1 MANIYFKKG
10 LLSNLPKSFSEGT
23 FYVTTDERAIYL
35 DIDGET
41 RIRLGDF
48 QEFENLVALQS
59 NTNPST
65 SALYY
70 ITDMNCLAKWDG
82 EKYVQIN
89 RDTGMTSVEVV
100 GSGNAVTAAAY
111 DATGR
116 KLTLTKGATY
126 MTSANVDGKISAKV
140 GDLAGSE
147 TVREYVD
154 KKTEGIATDGVVKE
168 LSAKVATL
176 EGKAHTHANQ
186 EELDKI
192 ATGDK
197 AKWDAAE
204 ANAKKYADS
213 LASNYDVAGAAK
225 AVQGETTSTVKDV
238 EDSLNAYK
246 VSNDAA
252 VKAADT
258 KAASAQSAANSK
270 VASVKAGNKSVTVA
284 GTATAPTVSVALSS
298 DPGNAIKLAEDGL
311 KVEIPA
317 AINYDIVKDDN
328 PGAFAAVYHLTKNG
342 ENTGAAINIPKD
354 MVVQSGS
361 IVTNPDDQEP
371 GTYIKL
377 VLQNVSDPLYINV
390 GSLIEYVTSGSKVG
404 DMVVVSIDGAHKVT
418 ATITDGTITLAKLDA
433 ATQAKINKAHDHT
446 NKIVLDGIDAKKV
459 TAWDSAETN
468 AKDHAD
474 SLNTAMGSR
483 VSAVEAAKHAH
494 ANKTELDTIKTGD
507 VAKWNS
513 AQANATAHADSL
525 NKSMDARVKVLEGID
540 HNAYKAYAD
549 QAESDAIAAAKSYA
563 NGLMTWG
570 SF

>member
-154 KKTEGIATDGVVKE
+154 KKTEGIATDGAVKE
-168 LSAKVATL
+168 LSAKVTTL

-252 VKAADT
+252 VNAADT

-270 VASVKAGNKSVTVA
+270 VLFIDKVN
-284 GTATAPTVSVALSS
+284 VSV
-298 DPGNAIKLAEDGL
+298 
-311 KVEIPA
+311 
-317 AINYDIVKDDN
+317 
-328 PGAFAAVYHLTKNG
+328 
-342 ENTGAAINIPKD
+342 
-354 MVVQSGS
+354 
-361 IVTNPDDQEP
+361 
-371 GTYIKL
+371 
-377 VLQNVSDPLYINV
+377 VSY
-390 GSLIEYVTSGSKVG
+390 
-404 DMVVVSIDGAHKVT
+404 
-418 ATITDGTITLAKLDA
+418 
-433 ATQAKINKAHDHT
+433 
-446 NKIVLDGIDAKKV
+446 
-459 TAWDSAETN
+459 
-468 AKDHAD
+468 
-474 SLNTAMGSR
+474 
-483 VSAVEAAKHAH
+483 
-494 ANKTELDTIKTGD
+494 GD
-507 VAKWNS
+507 VGV
-513 AQANATAHADSL
+513 T
-525 NKSMDARVKVLEGID
+525 E
-540 HNAYKAYAD
+540 
-549 QAESDAIAAAKSYA
+549 
-563 NGLMTWG
+563 
-570 SF
+570 